1 MNPYLQ
7 QTLNPFK
14 RWWELQQ
21 QYAQQGMGLMAPQ
34 EEDSTLKDVGTGLLG
49 GAMYAASPIISGF
62 QAFRDEPLRDTMIQ
76 AGMDPEKAQTAAH
89 WIGGAMDV
97 GGIGLAKK
105 GLNIGSEVARR
116 VGPKTGGLNAG
127 NPALGMEITRR
138 AKAYQTEHPQGDWY
152 KGARLKH
159 LAHMP
164 GAVMRNLA
172 QRLVDPRASYIF
184 SKYGIDHLPKKEL
197 EKLFKFQR
205 RLESEGVVLKKTP
218 KGEDAPFKW
227 VKDEKTGREVRQTE
241 SGINPVVN
249 PDTVRNEIHSQLEYI
264 DSIFQKYLPDDARRV
279 NFERELIGDLFPR
292 HHLTTAENMASETQ
306 QIRNVIGVPNQ
317 ITDNM
322 INAHISAP
330 MIKDFKLEGP
340 LALNAKPFHM
350 EPGTA
355 EFRGHS
361 TRRSVGGAKYHGRKR
376 QPGFRESLKAKL
388 KREKLELTPDK
399 SPVYAFQELWRELP
413 SGTPLTKDNIISYAE
428 KLNKQLDTRA
438 DDAFGLELQQST
450 DAVYKSSQKPKG
462 IKKGDKR
469 YTNEEALNRAQKA
482 AEEVYNKAWRYD
494 IDMLKNAI
502 KEEAGAISVG
512 GPTLSGDRL
521 LAHVQN
527 RLIIP
532 KTSANKFSPGG
543 MRQGEGIWVTYD
555 WMKQGSGMPGLEQAL
570 EAGRKYNFMAVDIT
584 PVRKIRDSSG
594 EIAIRSGAKAKTEL
608 GTRSVKQT
616 IPGTVPEKDIRI
628 RRAAEKMMYDRPD
641 AAYLRRWG
649 AKRAAGAGAIG
660 APVGAGLLSDDERK
674 RKRGAGLLAY

>member
-1 MNPYLQ
+1 MNPYLR

-14 RWWELQQ
+14 RFWELQQ

-49 GAMYAASPIISGF
+49 GALYAASPIISGF
-62 QAFRDEPLRDTMIQ
+62 QAFRDEPIRDTMIQ

-116 VGPKTGGLNAG
+116 VGPKTGGFNAG

-138 AKAYQTEHPQGDWY
+138 AKSWQTEHPQGDWY
-152 KGARLKH
+152 KGDKLKH

-164 GAVMRNLA
+164 GAVLRNLT

-197 EKLFKFQR
+197 EKLFSVQR
-205 RLESEGVVLKKTP
+205 EIEKKGTVLKTNLQ
-218 KGEDAPFKW
+218 GERVPGAK
-227 VKDEKTGREVRQTE
+227 VE
-241 SGINPVVN
+241 I
-249 PDTVRNEIHSQLEYI
+249 DTVRNEIHSQLEYI
-264 DSIFQKYLPDDARRV
+264 DSIFQKYLPDDVRRV
-279 NFERELIGDLFPR
+279 NFERELIGDLLPR
-292 HHLTTAENMASETQ
+292 HHLTTAESMASETQ
-306 QIRNVIGVPNQ
+306 YIRDVIGVPNQ

-330 MIKDFKLEGP
+330 MVKDFKLKGP
-340 LALNAKPFHM
+340 LALNAKPFHS
-350 EPGTA
+350 PPAVA
-355 EFRGHS
+355 EFRGHAA
-361 TRRSVGGAKYHGRKR
+361 RKGAGGGRYHGRTR
-376 QPGFRESLKAKL
+376 QPGVWESVKAKL
-388 KREKLELTPDK
+388 KGEKLELTPDK
-399 SPVYAFQELWRELP
+399 SPVYAFQQLWKSLP
-413 SGTPLTKDNIISYAE
+413 EGTTLTKENIIRHAE
-428 KLNKQLDTRA
+428 ALNKNLDARA
-438 DDAFGLELQQST
+438 DNAFGIALKDAT
-450 DAVYKSSQKPKG
+450 DAVYLSTQKSKG
-462 IKKGDKR
+462 IIKGARKYTNDEALKKAQQASEAVYRGKKGAK
-469 YTNEEALNRAQKA
+469 E
-482 AEEVYNKAWRYD
+482 WRYD
-494 IDMLKNAI
+494 IDMLRNSI
-502 KEEAGAISVG
+502 KDEAGAISVG

-532 KTSANKFSPGG
+532 KTVRNQRGG
-543 MRQGEGIWVTYD
+543 KGMGDEGIWVTYD
-555 WMKQGSGMPGLEQAL
+555 WMKQGSGIPGLEQAL
-570 EAGRKYNFMAVDIT
+570 EAGRKYNFMAVDIVPMKRIRTKSGNMKILTGEDT
-584 PVRKIRDSSG
+584 PSG
-594 EIAIRSGAKAKTEL
+594 M

-616 IPGTVPEKDIRI
+616 IPGTTSEKDIRI

-660 APVGAGLLSDDERK
+660 APVAAGLLSDDERK

>member
-138 AKAYQTEHPQGDWY
+138 AKAYQTEHPLGDWY
-152 KGARLKH
+152 KGARLRH
-159 LAHMP
+159 LAHLP
-164 GAVMRNLA
+164 GAVVRNLT

-197 EKLFKFQR
+197 EKLFSVQR
-205 RLESEGVVLKKTP
+205 EIEKKGTVYKRNL
-218 KGEDAPFKW
+218 KGE
-227 VKDEKTGREVRQTE
+227 EVRVLPNGKE
-241 SGINPVVN
+241 AKID

-264 DSIFQKYLPDDARRV
+264 DSIFKKYLPDDARRV

-306 QIRNVIGVPNQ
+306 YIRDVIGVPNQ

-322 INAHISAP
+322 INSHISAP

-340 LALNAKPFHM
+340 VALNAKPFHA
-350 EPGTA
+350 PPA
-355 EFRGHS
+355 LADHLGHAPK
-361 TRRSVGGAKYHGRKR
+361 RDIEAGARYHGRAR
-376 QPGFRESLKAKL
+376 QPGFKERIKAKI
-388 KREKLELTPDK
+388 KGEEVSKAKK
-399 SPVYAFQELWRELP
+399 SPIYAFQQLWKSFPE
-413 SGTPLTKDNIISYAE
+413 GMTLTKENIIRHAE
-428 KLNKQLDTRA
+428 KLNKQLDSKA
-438 DDAFGLELQQST
+438 DDAFGIELQQST
-450 DAVYKSSQKPKG
+450 DAVYKSSQKDKG
-462 IKKGDKR
+462 IVKGSRR
-469 YTNEEALNRAQKA
+469 YTNEEALNRAQAA
-482 AEEVYNKAWRYD
+482 AEKVYMGKKGAREWRYD
-494 IDMLKNAI
+494 IDLLNRAI
-502 KEEAGAISVG
+502 KDEAGAISVG
-512 GPTLSGDRL
+512 EATLSPDRL

-532 KTSANKFSPGG
+532 KTIKNQRGARG
-543 MRQGEGIWVTYD
+543 MQDEGIWVTYD

-570 EAGRKYNFMAVDIT
+570 ETGSKYNFMAIDIT
-584 PVRKIRDSSG
+584 PMKRIRTKDGNMKILTGEDVPSG
-594 EIAIRSGAKAKTEL
+594 M